1 MLIVR
6 IRVFI
11 VLPLPA
17 AWCQLFSHCQSAGFA
32 TFETEPERSGAGP
45 SITGR
50 PQGTF
55 MHISQQAN
63 ALKVITIIKDVFN

>member
-11 VLPLPA
+11 VLPLSA
-17 AWCQLFSHCQSAGFA
+17 AWCQHFSHCWAAGFA
-32 TFETEPERSGAGP
+32 TFGIEPERSGAGP
-45 SITGR
+45 FITGR

-55 MHISQQAN
+55 MRISQQAN
-63 ALKVITIIKDVFN
+63 ALKVIIIIRDVFN